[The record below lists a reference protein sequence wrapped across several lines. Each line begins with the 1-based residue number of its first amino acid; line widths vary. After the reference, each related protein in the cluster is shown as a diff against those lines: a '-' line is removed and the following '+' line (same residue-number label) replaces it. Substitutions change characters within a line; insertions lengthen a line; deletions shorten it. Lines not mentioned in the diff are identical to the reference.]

1 MPSACCLPVASRR
14 SPPKYNDSVSRAVVR
29 SLAKINLALRVLHK
43 RSDGFHELRTVFQTV
58 SLADTIEIEFERTR
72 QSRITIDSAVD
83 IPDNLIARAAGLLLA
98 AMKISG
104 RVHFRLRKRIPLG
117 GGLGG
122 GSSNAAAVLLALP
135 PLAGRQ
141 LPLERLLELG
151 SQLGSDVP
159 FFLLGGTAVA
169 MGRGTELYPL
179 PDLAARAAILVCP
192 GVHVSTPQAYADLQR
207 GALTGPPSFRTIDS
221 FQSFAWRIGDHGT
234 GKPCDAANDF
244 ETVVFSRYPQL
255 KSIKGKLLK
264 LGARPALMS
273 GSGSSIFGIFDSRR
287 QRDLALESLKN
298 GRIAGELHSV
308 SLVTRRRYRSLW
320 QRQLG
325 TESTVWPPQYRSG
338 R

>member
-1 MPSACCLPVASRR
+1 MPSACWLPATSRHPR
-14 SPPKYNDSVSRAVVR
+14 PKYNDFVSRAVLR
-29 SLAKINLALRVLHK
+29 SLAKINLDLRVLHK
-43 RSDGFHELRTVFQTV
+43 RNDGFHELRTVFQTV
-58 SLADTIEIEFERTR
+58 SLADTIEIEFQRTR
-72 QSRITIDSAVD
+72 HTRITIDSAVD
-83 IPDNLIARAAGLLLA
+83 ISDNLIAKAAGLLLS
-98 AMKISG
+98 AMKISAC
-104 RVHFRLRKRIPLG
+104 VHFRLQKRIPMG

-141 LPLERLLELG
+141 VPLERLLELG

-179 PDLAARAAILVCP
+179 PDLASRAAILVCP

-207 GALTGPPSFRTIDS
+207 GALTAPPSFRNIDS
-221 FQSFAWRIGDHGT
+221 FQLFTWRVGDHGT
-234 GKPCDAANDF
+234 GQPWDAANDF
-244 ETVVFSRYPQL
+244 ETVVFSRHPQL

-287 QRDLALESLKN
+287 QRDLALQSLRK
-298 GRIAGELHSV
+298 GPTAGELHSV
-308 SLVTRRRYRSLW
+308 SLVSRRRYRSLW

-325 TESTVWPPQYRSG
+325 TEGTAWPPQYRSG